1 MSIEDLSTLKIV
13 DIMNEVEKLVNKDVN
28 YIDALLEYA
37 ERKNIEIELLG
48 ELVRKSVVL
57 KSKVRD
63 NAETLNLVEKI
74 SRLPI

>member
-1 MSIEDLSTLKIV
+1 
-13 DIMNEVEKLVNKDVN
+13 MNEVEKLVNKDVN

-57 KSKVRD
+57 KAKVRD
-63 NAETLNLVEKI
+63 NAESLNLVDKI